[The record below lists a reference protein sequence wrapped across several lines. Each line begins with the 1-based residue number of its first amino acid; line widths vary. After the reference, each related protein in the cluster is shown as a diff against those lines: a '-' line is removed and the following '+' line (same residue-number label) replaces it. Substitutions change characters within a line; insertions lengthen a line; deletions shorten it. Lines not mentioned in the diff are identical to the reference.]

1 MTKLGGSMIEEA
13 SNQDLK
19 MTRKLSIKPEL
30 PEVQQKA
37 ILDIDG
43 KKVEI
48 PILTGTDGVQM
59 LDI

>member
-1 MTKLGGSMIEEA
+1 MIEEA

-37 ILDIDG
+37 ILDING
-43 KKVEI
+43 KKIEV